1 MTDEDRTKINSSDTT
16 NGDGQRDSLTASS
29 MVYRRYRQDI
39 LDGTASRPPDPS
51 WIEGCRQLFQ
61 ARQARRSSSAPG
73 QNAIRADPNVSLG
86 TTPLHG
92 PNG

>member
-51 WIEGCRQLFQ
+51 WIYDSRGL
-61 ARQARRSSSAPG
+61 
-73 QNAIRADPNVSLG
+73 VY
-86 TTPLHG
+86 G
-92 PNG
+92 PWSRLSP